1 MANSALQ
8 LKHLNHVTTMVK
20 DTKRS
25 MEFYC
30 GFLGLKQIPKQVPN
44 PEITWLQLPSGV
56 MVHLIETP
64 EAPAYPRNLHNAYE
78 VEDFEAAKKA
88 VEERGL
94 PIESSGVRYDGQQ
107 YLFIRDP
114 DDNRVE
120 LCTRGG
126 A

>member
-1 MANSALQ
+1 M
-8 LKHLNHVTTMVK
+8 
-20 DTKRS
+20 
-25 MEFYC
+25 
-30 GFLGLKQIPKQVPN
+30 
-44 PEITWLQLPSGV
+44 
-56 MVHLIETP
+56 
-64 EAPAYPRNLHNAYE
+64 

-88 VEERGL
+88 VEDRGL